1 MSVFRVLKSHI
12 LASKK
17 SIKRRW
23 NPGEF
28 FYCKTS
34 APGYPTYQMILNS
47 IGSSDY
53 LLYNLNK
60 KTIPFVATSFP
71 RALIPGLILD
81 TPGITIRKRM
91 QTVYVTFSSSSATDL
106 GSRARFIILVCV
118 FCLERNQYTSSETLK
133 NI

>member
-1 MSVFRVLKSHI
+1 MSVFRLLKSHI

-17 SIKRRW
+17 SIKRHW
-23 NPGEF
+23 NRGEF
-28 FYCKTS
+28 FAIDCKTS

-60 KTIPFVATSFP
+60 KTLPFVATSFP
-71 RALIPGLILD
+71 RALIPGLKLD

-91 QTVYVTFSSSSATDL
+91 QTVYVTFS
-106 GSRARFIILVCV
+106 
-118 FCLERNQYTSSETLK
+118 
-133 NI
+133 